1 MESVVYPGRFDSLEK
16 ISKFIETVSKAAG
29 FDEMGVYA
37 IQTAVDEAFSN
48 IIDHAYGGETA
59 DVIELACTNSDKGL
73 KIVMHDHGRPFNPTK
88 VPVPNKHKR
97 LRDIK
102 EGGLGLYFMR
112 QLMDE
117 VYFEFSPGTGN
128 TLTMVKHRPG

>member
-1 MESVVYPGRFDSLEK
+1 MEIIVYPGRFESLEK
-16 ISKFIETVSKAAG
+16 ISKYIEAVSKTAG
-29 FDEMGVYA
+29 FDEMGIYA
-37 IQTAVDEAFSN
+37 IQTAVDEACSN

-59 DVIELACTNSDKGL
+59 QVIELVCTSSDQDL
-73 KIVMHDHGRPFNPTK
+73 KIVLHDHGKPFNPAK
-88 VPVPNKHKR
+88 VPIPNRHAR

-117 VYFEFSPGTGN
+117 VYFEFSPGKGN
-128 TLTMVKHRPG
+128 TLTMIKQKPG